1 MSNFFYNEEYYL
13 DKAPPTPKL
22 IENNNI
28 YYNCTECASLIEIL
42 SINEDRNIIE
52 FQCLNKDNIHEKKTM
67 TIKNYIEKMQKYNNK
82 KINDDI
88 CEIHRNKYTCYCF
101 NCKCHLCQN
110 CLKKRTHIFHK
121 KNYIEEIKPIDE
133 ELDIIL
139 VMIEDYQKRIE
150 QLSLEKFNKIN
161 ELNDLLQNN
170 KRKENIKRDMK
181 IKKIDNNLKNELNL
195 NNNEFLNNIIEI
207 KKKYEEEIKNIKSK
221 YKIKNNKIKNKY
233 KVIKKKEHI
242 IYNFQIDKLNKNH
255 DEEIRKLEY
264 DSKIEKMENIK
275 KLNEII
281 YNTYF
286 SYQNNYYNNINLNT
300 LLLSYFENEYI

>member
-67 TIKNYIEKMQKYNNK
+67 TIKNFIEKMQKYNNK

-101 NCKCHLCQN
+101 NCKCHLCQK

-195 NNNEFLNNIIEI
+195 NNNEFLNNILEEKQKRSSI
-207 KKKYEEEIKNIKSK
+207 KTNPSPHSK
-221 YKIKNNKIKNKY
+221 TNIKNNNNNNSN
-233 KVIKKKEHI
+233 KKKKS
-242 IYNFQIDKLNKNH
+242 NLQ
-255 DEEIRKLEY
+255 
-264 DSKIEKMENIK
+264 SMK
-275 KLNEII
+275 K
-281 YNTYF
+281 
-286 SYQNNYYNNINLNT
+286 
-300 LLLSYFENEYI
+300 